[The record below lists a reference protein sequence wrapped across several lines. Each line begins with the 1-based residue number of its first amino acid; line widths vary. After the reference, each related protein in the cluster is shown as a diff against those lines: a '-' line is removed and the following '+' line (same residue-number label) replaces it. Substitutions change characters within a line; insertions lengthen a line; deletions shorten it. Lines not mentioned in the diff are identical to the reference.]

1 MQAVRRVFDG
11 KEDCVPRS
19 GRAALVDPIGR
30 HVDQATGAD
39 AVHLPFDAELE
50 LALQHVDPLLVG
62 MRVRI
67 AHLSGGRAHSR
78 NDHALALDAAAEHR
92 RVAGAAHDL
101 AEPVEV
107 EHVFAAAGLL
117 RAGGEGCFSLHARL
131 LRSCAPRRR
140 RCS

>member
-1 MQAVRRVFDG
+1 VDFVRGHEDEAARPDAVR
-11 KEDCVPRS
+11 
-19 GRAALVDPIGR
+19 
-30 HVDQATGAD
+30 
-39 AVHLPFDAELE
+39 LPVDAEFE

-67 AHLSGGRAHSR
+67 AHLAGGRAHSR

-101 AEPVEV
+101 VELVEV

-117 RAGGEGCFSLHARL
+117 RAGGQGCFSLHARL
-131 LRSCAPRRR
+131 LRSGAPRRR
-140 RCS
+140 RCSSR

>member
-1 MQAVRRVFDG
+1 VDFVGGHEDETARPDAVR
-11 KEDCVPRS
+11 
-19 GRAALVDPIGR
+19 
-30 HVDQATGAD
+30 
-39 AVHLPFDAELE
+39 LPFDAEFE

-62 MRVRI
+62 MRVRV

-78 NDHALALDAAAEHR
+78 HDHALALDAAAEHR

-107 EHVFAAAGLL
+107 EHVFAAAGLF
-117 RAGGEGCFSLHARL
+117 RAGGQGCVSLHGRL
-131 LRSCAPRRR
+131 LRSGAPRRR